1 MRTNLSGI
9 DLRPIPLTNADFR
22 YSYLDD
28 TKLLDS
34 LLVNNHFDYASLKN
48 INFAGKDLSRSSFH
62 QVKLEGSDMQNTNLI
77 ESAFVQVD
85 FTKIKN
91 KSLAGSDLSASSFA
105 YSNLSGVD
113 LSDIIVNR
121 TNFWKANLSGV
132 DFTAISKTSTP
143 NTLFIETNLSNSNF
157 EGISLSPQK
166 LFTTTFKNE
175 AHLNNL
181 QGKDLVETLL
191 GPLQNVH
198 IISVDVDGNDL
209 VVGYIFF
216 TSFRDANL
224 ENANFK
230 NADLHFANFY
240 QANLINADLSGAD
253 LRNAFLGQ
261 ADLSNA
267 NLNGAILDGAVLTCK
282 NHPICKI
289 D

>member
-1 MRTNLSGI
+1 MK
-9 DLRPIPLTNADFR
+9 NA
-22 YSYLDD
+22 
-28 TKLLDS
+28 
-34 LLVNNHFDYASLKN
+34 KN
-48 INFAGKDLSRSSFH
+48 MFEYKGK
-62 QVKLEGSDMQNTNLI
+62 T
-77 ESAFVQVD
+77 
-85 FTKIKN
+85 TKII
-91 KSLAGSDLSASSFA
+91 GPQR
-105 YSNLSGVD
+105 
-113 LSDIIVNR
+113 I
-121 TNFWKANLSGV
+121 
-132 DFTAISKTSTP
+132 KTYKMLY
-143 NTLFIETNLSNSNF
+143 NHI
-157 EGISLSPQK
+157 
-166 LFTTTFKNE
+166 
-175 AHLNNL
+175 NNL